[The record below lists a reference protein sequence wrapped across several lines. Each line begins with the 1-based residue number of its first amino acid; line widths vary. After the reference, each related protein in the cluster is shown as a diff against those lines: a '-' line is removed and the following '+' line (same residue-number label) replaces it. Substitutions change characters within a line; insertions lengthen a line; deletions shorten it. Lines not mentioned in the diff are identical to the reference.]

1 MTSVTFNPYAG
12 YVTGVR
18 VLELLSGLL
27 GSRVGG
33 RYVPYLGDSYHSI
46 THYKG
51 GIMEALQRLYRAVID
66 PPVFSEYRCQSHA
79 SPQVFTQ

>member
-1 MTSVTFNPYAG
+1 MTSLISNPYAG
-12 YVTGVR
+12 YATGVR
-18 VLELLSGLL
+18 VLGLLSGLL
-27 GSRVGG
+27 GNRVGG
-33 RYVPYLGDSYHSI
+33 RYAGYKGSSYHSI

-51 GIMEALQRLYRAVID
+51 GIMKALQRLYRAVID

>member
-1 MTSVTFNPYAG
+1 MTSVTYRACAG
-12 YVTGVR
+12 YVTGAR
-18 VLELLSGLL
+18 VLELQSELL
-27 GSRVGG
+27 GSRAGG
-33 RYVPYLGDSYHSI
+33 RYAGYKCSSYHSI

-66 PPVFSEYRCQSHA
+66 PRLFSEHRPLPHA